1 MLVRVLLNGFPIT
14 PRLPHPLSSLLG
26 VNRSIIKTFLLACM
40 TELILGFPLSL
51 LHIFLFLYPARKH
64 RHCLDYLWPFS
75 LFYPLHW
82 GSHPLSWFK
91 RNISIVTFNLWLEVR
106 AHQNALSVLPI
117 ACWTSL
123 PHCPMGPSNLIHLW
137 FYLLQSAP
145 PLSFLGPVVEWIL
158 MSFIKSET
166 LKLTSGLLFSLCINS
181 SHRLNTVD
189 SADFFP
195 FLIQPFSPNLL
206 LLSWFGTWS
215 FLPWTIGLHIK

>member
-1 MLVRVLLNGFPIT
+1 MASIIDDLDCCSKNFEHDRSEGCEKPAFVSCQFYDTFDHLV
-14 PRLPHPLSSLLG
+14 
-26 VNRSIIKTFLLACM
+26 IIKTFLLACM

-123 PHCPMGPSNLIHLW
+123 PHCPMGPSNLIHL
-137 FYLLQSAP
+137 
-145 PLSFLGPVVEWIL
+145 
-158 MSFIKSET
+158 
-166 LKLTSGLLFSLCINS
+166 
-181 SHRLNTVD
+181 
-189 SADFFP
+189 
-195 FLIQPFSPNLL
+195 
-206 LLSWFGTWS
+206 
-215 FLPWTIGLHIK
+215 